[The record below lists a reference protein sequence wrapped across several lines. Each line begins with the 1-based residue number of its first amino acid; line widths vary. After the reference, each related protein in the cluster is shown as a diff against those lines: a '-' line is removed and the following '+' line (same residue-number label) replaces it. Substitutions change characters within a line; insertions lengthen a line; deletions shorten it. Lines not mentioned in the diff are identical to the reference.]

1 MIDGSRARPVPMALG
16 HEAAGI
22 VEDVGEG
29 VTGLEAGDHVVLV
42 FVPSCGRCGPCA
54 ARKAL

>member
-1 MIDGSRARPVPMALG
+1 MALG

-22 VEDVGEG
+22 VETVGEG
-29 VTGLEAGDHVVLV
+29 VSDLEAGDHVVLV